1 MEFSTNTQK
10 QSTEDQEMR
19 IEHTECLPEK
29 EVNSDTSSDSEIED
43 IMNHK
48 PTRASQIAM
57 EQDETMS
64 QATKTKNEI
73 NEDDIDQIQKFW
85 PKLIGSVGNI
95 QEIGRVKSFVNNR
108 LVVSKSLNCETLD
121 LDNFV
126 TNEAKQ
132 VLGFVEDVIGPVTEP
147 LYLIC
152 LY

>member
-1 MEFSTNTQK
+1 
-10 QSTEDQEMR
+10 
-19 IEHTECLPEK
+19 
-29 EVNSDTSSDSEIED
+29 
-43 IMNHK
+43 
-48 PTRASQIAM
+48 
-57 EQDETMS
+57 MS